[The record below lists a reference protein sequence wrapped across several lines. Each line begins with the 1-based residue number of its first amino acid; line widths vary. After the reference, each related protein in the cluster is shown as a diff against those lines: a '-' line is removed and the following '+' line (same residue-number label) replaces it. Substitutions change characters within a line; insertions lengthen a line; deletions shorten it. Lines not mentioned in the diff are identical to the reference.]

1 MKYSYL
7 FTSSC
12 CAITLILLQLCCST
26 TNGYCFDDESTHPK
40 LTHELIKYTKLDTY
54 LIGSLGF
61 PEGINKEI
69 SSYWFPE
76 NKKIIEWL
84 QKGSKDEDS
93 PTCRAANH
101 FHDPLKAWDSS
112 YVTDSPLLIQKWCRD
127 IPPVWPQYSNIT
139 WATGYETRGVKLTT
153 SMDRQDMNWDNA
165 HGYFYSALTETDHY
179 KRDDYFVKTFRALGQ
194 VMHLLEDMGVPAHVR
209 NDFQS
214 HLALLSISLAFD
226 PTAQINVSTYQGE
239 PS

>member
-1 MKYSYL
+1 MGKIISNYL
-7 FTSSC
+7 TILVIS
-12 CAITLILLQLCCST
+12 TLTIIIYFS
-26 TNGYCFDDESTHPK
+26 NSAYCFDDKRTHPM
-40 LTHELIKYTKLDTY
+40 LTEKAADQAVFIDY
-54 LIGSLGF
+54 LKNRLGF
-61 PEGINKEI
+61 PEGLNKKI
-69 SSYWFPE
+69 SPYWFPE
-76 NKKIIEWL
+76 DKTIQQWL
-84 QKGSKDEDS
+84 QQGSTDEDS
-93 PTCRAANH
+93 PVCRAANH